1 MSYIEVV
8 QPDGTAY
15 ATLFKAGSKEER
27 QFCRVMTERWGKLFF
42 DSRETYDR
50 WCSSGGRANS
60 ERRGHFPSS
69 RRHTAQPTQVNEDGQ
84 EEFVIIEE
92 YVVEENGEVVPE

>member
-15 ATLFKAGSKEER
+15 ATLFKVGSNDER

-50 WCSSGGRANS
+50 WCSSGRANS

>member
-1 MSYIEVV
+1 MSYIEVA
-8 QPDGTAY
+8 QPDGTSY
-15 ATLFKAGSKEER
+15 ATTLKVGSNDER

-42 DSRETYDR
+42 ESEDKYHQ
-50 WCSSGGRANS
+50 WCRSGRANT

-69 RRHTAQPTQVNEDGQ
+69 RRQTAPTTQVNEDGQ

>member
-15 ATLFKAGSKEER
+15 ATLFKMGSKDER
-27 QFCRVMTERWGKLFF
+27 QYWRVMTERWGKLFF
-42 DSRETYDR
+42 DSRDAYDR
-50 WCSSGGRANS
+50 WCSTGRANS

-69 RRHTAQPTQVNEDGQ
+69 RRHTAQPTQLNEEGQ

-92 YVVEENGEVVPE
+92 YVVEENGDIVPE

>member
-1 MSYIEVV
+1 MSYIEVA

-15 ATLFKAGSKEER
+15 ATSFKAGSNDER
-27 QFCRVMTERWGKLFF
+27 RFFRVMTERWGKLFF
-42 DSRETYDR
+42 DSEETYHR
-50 WCSSGGRANS
+50 WCSSGRANT

-69 RRHTAQPTQVNEDGQ
+69 RRQAAQPTQLNEDGQ

>member
-27 QFCRVMTERWGKLFF
+27 QFCCVMTERASSF
-42 DSRETYDR
+42 DSRETHDR